1 MTIEGNKLT
10 ASEGMTLTNGEAYG
24 KQVFL
29 GNGDSASNWR
39 EITDAEAEVLT
50 ARYTE
55 AEKARAYDI
64 IIGNEVG
71 E

>member
-29 GNGDSASNWR
+29 GSGDSASNWR
-39 EITDAEAEVLT
+39 EIPDAEAEVLT
-50 ARYTE
+50 ARYTDE
-55 AEKARAYDI
+55 EKARAYDI

-71 E
+71 A